1 MSKLT
6 GFVMPAG
13 DRAYFFSGDS
23 YVRYDVAADAVDAG
37 YPKPIS
43 GNWTGLWA
51 DGIDAVVVLPTNGK
65 AYFFRG
71 AESLRYDLDADRA
84 DDGYPRPIDGSWPGL
99 SGPVDA
105 AIAWNTG
112 KVYFLSLIHI

>member
-51 DGIDAVVVLPTNGK
+51 DGIDAVSMRNLSARLDVVPMALNRVPAWLVPK
-65 AYFFRG
+65 RCG
-71 AESLRYDLDADRA
+71 AIITSL
-84 DDGYPRPIDGSWPGL
+84 
-99 SGPVDA
+99 
-105 AIAWNTG
+105 
-112 KVYFLSLIHI
+112 